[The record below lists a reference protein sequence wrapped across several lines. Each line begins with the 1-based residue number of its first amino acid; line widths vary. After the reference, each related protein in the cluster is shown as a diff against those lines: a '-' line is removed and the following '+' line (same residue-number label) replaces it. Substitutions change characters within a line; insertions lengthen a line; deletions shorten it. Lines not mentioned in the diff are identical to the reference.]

1 MSLDGT
7 STALS
12 TLTTLTG
19 TDFHGYQV
27 AITGGVEKTAAAT
40 DVCKVGG
47 DPQGNGAAGKGVSVC
62 RWGVCCTRDG
72 VVGVFGFLGRAL
84 VGLALWADQVL
95 GSIMF
100 QCHEFGRQT

>member
-1 MSLDGT
+1 MDGT

-47 DPQGNGAAGKGVSVC
+47 GPQGNGAAGKGVSVGGASVALGMGLL
-62 RWGVCCTRDG
+62 GVLP
-72 VVGVFGFLGRAL
+72 F
-84 VGLALWADQVL
+84 
-95 GSIMF
+95 
-100 QCHEFGRQT
+100 